1 MSIKW
6 ANTSK
11 ALKFRAR
18 HAGKCCISHRNITAC
33 IRSTVPMLASFNPRS
48 GSWLQFLR
56 FLLPMPSFLG
66 QVWGHSLLRGFPGWH
81 QPPKSSWSLST
92 PSLCTVPDAGNDLSV
107 AAWGQQRTA
116 LRTVRA
122 EHCGRRRL
130 AFAGRCLAVGLTNWV
145 SQKTR
150 RHPRSNLVRVWK
162 RRSCSLPAA
171 RGILGWKDLAP

>member
-18 HAGKCCISHRNITAC
+18 HAGKYCISHRNKNAC
-33 IRSTVPMLASFNPRS
+33 MRSTVTTLASFNPHK

-56 FLLPMPSFLG
+56 FLLPIPSFLG
-66 QVWGHSLLRGFPGWH
+66 QVWGYSLLKGFPGWH
-81 QPPKSSWSLST
+81 RPPKSPWSLRT
-92 PSLCTVPDAGNDLSV
+92 PSLCTVPDAGNDLSLSRRV
-107 AAWGQQRTA
+107 GQQRMHR
-116 LRTVRA
+116 LTVV
-122 EHCGRRRL
+122 
-130 AFAGRCLAVGLTNWV
+130 GRCLAVCRTNWV
-145 SQKTR
+145 SQKTKR
-150 RHPRSNLVRVWK
+150 YPGSNPVQVWK